1 MHSWTFSSDTRPYPC
16 QYCGKRFHQKS
27 DMKKHTYI
35 HTGEFSICI
44 HSLFIFSF
52 LSEEFWI
59 TCICFQSN
67 IHTSEFSICILSLFN
82 FFPFPRMS
90 FELYI
95 CICFQSNL
103 RPRTRCSRYGS
114 YLACCGIIN
123 VGSMQW
129 QLHKDYKTQMQYIWN
144 TVLSWQKV
152 CKLSMRCQPGN
163 VKNTKNKLTNW
174 RLKSK

>member
-1 MHSWTFSSDTRPYPC
+1 MNIFQRHQTLPLPILWKAIPPEEWYEEAHVHPHRWVLNLYPLTFFFLFVWWVLNHMYLFPIQHP
-16 QYCGKRFHQKS
+16 HQWVLNL
-27 DMKKHTYI
+27 Y
-35 HTGEFSICI
+35 
-44 HSLFIFSF
+44 SF
-52 LSEEFWI
+52 NFY
-59 TCICFQSN
+59 
-67 IHTSEFSICILSLFN
+67 
-82 FFPFPRMS
+82 FFPFRPMS

-103 RPRTRCSRYGS
+103 WQPATHILQQIWFIPGQ
-114 YLACCGIIN
+114 CGIIN

-129 QLHKDYKTQMQYIWN
+129 QLHKDYKTQTCSIWN

-174 RLKSK
+174 RLESK